1 MVRVFAEPE
10 PPRTPKL
17 DVLLPGEIVRRL
29 VPSAAMRE
37 LTESADAV
45 PMPTVQ
51 ITAATPK
58 RMPSV
63 VRIERRR

>member
-1 MVRVFAEPE
+1 MVSVFAEPD

-17 DVLLPGEIVRRL
+17 VVLPGEMVSRF
-29 VPSAAMRE
+29 VPSAAIRE
-37 LTESADAV
+37 LTEFADAV

-58 RMPSV
+58 RMPRV

>member
-1 MVRVFAEPE
+1 MVSVFAESD
-10 PPRTPKL
+10 PPRTPEL
-17 DVLLPGEIVRRL
+17 VVLPGETVSRL
-29 VPSAAMRE
+29 VPSAAIRE

-45 PMPTVQ
+45 PIPTVQ